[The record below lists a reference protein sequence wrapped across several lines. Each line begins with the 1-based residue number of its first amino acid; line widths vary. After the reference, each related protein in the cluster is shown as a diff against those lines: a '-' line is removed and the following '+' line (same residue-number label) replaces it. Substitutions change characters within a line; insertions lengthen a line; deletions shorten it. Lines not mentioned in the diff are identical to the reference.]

1 MLDCKVAKGN
11 AKMKYYVVADVHGF
25 YDLMIE
31 ALTEKGYFTD
41 AAPHKLIICG
51 DLFDRGKQSKELLE
65 FVLGLLKKDEVILI
79 RGNHEDLLVDFVEKL
94 PMYAGMGFQYTHHY
108 SNGTVHTVRDLTRST
123 LTKMS
128 MYPEA
133 TAAGMKRSEL
143 FKTVL
148 PAMKNYYETKNYIFV
163 HGWIP
168 SIANGMGGSASFFQF
183 NPEWRND
190 DAAGWYFARWYNGML
205 AAHQGVIEPGKTIVC
220 GHWHTSFG
228 HSRYEGKG
236 AEFGEGEDFSPY
248 YADGIIALDACTGH
262 SKKVN
267 CIVLEDDDLPN
278 IDET

>member
-1 MLDCKVAKGN
+1 
-11 AKMKYYVVADVHGF
+11 MKYYVVADVHGF
-25 YDLMIE
+25 YDLMVK
-31 ALTEKGYFTD
+31 ALTEQGYFTD

-94 PMYAGMGFQYTHHY
+94 PTYATMGFQYTHHY
-108 SNGTVHTVRDLTRST
+108 GNGTVHTVRDLTRST

-133 TAAGMKRSEL
+133 TAAGLKRSEL

-168 SIANGMGGSASFFQF
+168 CIANGIGGNATFFQF

-205 AAHQGVIEPGKTIVC
+205 AAHQGVIESGKTIVC

-236 AEFGEGEDFSPY
+236 EEFGKGEDFSPY

-278 IDET
+278 TNET